1 MNADPAADLLAR
13 ALLAALLA
21 DPESLRVLSTAL
33 AAVAEAE
40 PATRPAAY
48 TVEGLATTLGVS
60 PRVVRNAITRGE
72 LQAVKR
78 GGRWL
83 IAPDAVEAW
92 THEDEPPSSGVR
104 LARRRSAS
112 ERRRQPLHDALARL
126 ERA

>member
-1 MNADPAADLLAR
+1 MDDAGSSELLAR
-13 ALLAALLA
+13 ALLSALLSDPEALRRLGAALA
-21 DPESLRVLSTAL
+21 EV
-33 AAVAEAE
+33 AATETE
-40 PATRPAAY
+40 THPAAY
-48 TVEGLATTLGVS
+48 TVEGLAATMGVS

-83 IAPDAVEAW
+83 IAPDAVDAW
-92 THEDEPPSSGVR
+92 THDAEPTPSVR
-104 LARRRSAS
+104 IARRRGAT

>member
-1 MNADPAADLLAR
+1 MDDAGSSELLAR
-13 ALLAALLA
+13 ALLSALLSDPEALRRLGAALA
-21 DPESLRVLSTAL
+21 EV
-33 AAVAEAE
+33 AATETE
-40 PATRPAAY
+40 TQPAAY
-48 TVEGLATTLGVS
+48 TVEGLAATMGVS

-83 IAPDAVEAW
+83 IAPDAVDAW
-92 THEDEPPSSGVR
+92 THDAEPTPNVR
-104 LARRRSAS
+104 IARRRGAT

>member
-1 MNADPAADLLAR
+1 MDDAGSSELLAR
-13 ALLAALLA
+13 ALLSALLSDPEALRRLGAALA
-21 DPESLRVLSTAL
+21 EV
-33 AAVAEAE
+33 AATETE
-40 PATRPAAY
+40 THPAAY
-48 TVEGLATTLGVS
+48 TVEGLAATMGVS

-83 IAPDAVEAW
+83 IAPDAVDAW
-92 THEDEPPSSGVR
+92 THDAEPTPNVR
-104 LARRRSAS
+104 IARRRGAT

>member
-1 MNADPAADLLAR
+1 MDDAGSSELLAR
-13 ALLAALLA
+13 AVLSALLSDPEALRRLGAALA
-21 DPESLRVLSTAL
+21 EV
-33 AAVAEAE
+33 AATETE
-40 PATRPAAY
+40 THPAAY
-48 TVEGLATTLGVS
+48 TVEGLAATMGVS

-83 IAPDAVEAW
+83 IAPDAVDAW
-92 THEDEPPSSGVR
+92 THDAEPTPNVR
-104 LARRRSAS
+104 IARRRGAT